1 MTNWRTIFILIT
13 MAGFLSACGVNGRP
27 QLPPGVKKQ
36 DTPQVKDEKSVL
48 DGLIE

>member
-1 MTNWRTIFILIT
+1 MSNWRTIFILIIL
-13 MAGFLSACGVNGRP
+13 AGFLSACGVNGRP
-27 QLPPGVKKQ
+27 QLPPDVKKQ